1 MKINK
6 MYIKSYNSFLNEN
19 KYFFIS
25 YYKSFRYLDFE
36 LLENGNLKIILNDDG
51 KEEVEDR
58 GIDENKFYDYFEDIQ
73 GNSEYRYFS
82 DASYLGM
89 MTEAPIIINGF
100 DFNDNGDYILLKDSI
115 IWIYNDYAIKDFT
128 KELVEYGYV
137 IFNNSKPFTKSEI
150 EKFKKEK
157 YKFDL
162 NNKAKKY
169 NI

>member
-1 MKINK
+1 
-6 MYIKSYNSFLNEN
+6 MYIKSYNCFLNEN
-19 KYFFIS
+19 LFSYIS
-25 YYKSFRYLDFE
+25 IYQSFSFLDLE
-36 LLENGNLKIILNDDG
+36 ILENGNLKIILNNDG
-51 KEEVEDR
+51 KDEVIDS
-58 GIDENKFYDYFEDIQ
+58 GINENNFSDYFEDIQ
-73 GNSEYRYFS
+73 GNTGYRYFN

-128 KELVEYGYV
+128 KDLVEQGYV

-157 YKFDL
+157 YKL
-162 NNKAKKY
+162 NLKNKTKKY

>member
-19 KYFFIS
+19 IFNNIS
-25 YYKSFRYLDFE
+25 IYQSFRYLNFE

-58 GIDENKFYDYFEDIQ
+58 GIDENNFYDYFDDIQ
-73 GNSEYRYFS
+73 GNSEFRYYNDVS
-82 DASYLGM
+82 DLGM
-89 MTEAPIIINGF
+89 MSEAPAIIYGF
-100 DFNDNGDYILLKDSI
+100 DFNDNGDYILTKDSI
-115 IWIYNDYAIKDFT
+115 IWSYDNYTIKDFT

-137 IFNNSKPFTKSEI
+137 IFNNSEPFTEKERK
-150 EKFKKEK
+150 KFKQEK